1 MQITSTDDS
10 VLGRFLRDGVQPPDR
25 KWNRPPL
32 MRSTSHSPSRT
43 GSQNLIRSG
52 SQSPSRK
59 QQPSSSSK
67 RPTQISTAPSSGHF
81 KLSRPLKN
89 SSKMSKFHNN
99 KNMLT
104 SLSKYNLSDI
114 EETTKEWNF
123 SLMDSDLLCD
133 FDEEMTGKLFML
145 TLQS

>member
-1 MQITSTDDS
+1 MQIASTDDS

-59 QQPSSSSK
+59 QQPSSSSSSK

-133 FDEEMTGKLFML
+133 FDEEMTGKLFINF
-145 TLQS
+145 